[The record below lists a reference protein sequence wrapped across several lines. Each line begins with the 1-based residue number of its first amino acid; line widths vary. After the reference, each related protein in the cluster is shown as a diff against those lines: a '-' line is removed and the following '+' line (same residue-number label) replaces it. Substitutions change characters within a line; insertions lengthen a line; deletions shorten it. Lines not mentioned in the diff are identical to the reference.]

1 MITTPTDTRSTVEA
15 IYAAFGSG
23 DIPAILDRLAED
35 VSWDADWADNWA
47 QSRANL
53 SHFRPR
59 RGRAEVGELFAIL
72 GAGYTFHEF
81 TVEDVMSNDRRAVAM
96 ITIEF
101 TAPDGTRIRDEE
113 LHLWTFDEHG
123 QVSSMRHYIDTAK
136 HTGSAPA

>member
-23 DIPAILDRLAED
+23 DIPAILDRLADD

-47 QSRANL
+47 QTRATL

-59 RGRAEVGELFAIL
+59 RGREAVGELFAVL
-72 GAGYTFHEF
+72 GTYVFHEF
-81 TVEDVMSNDRRAVAM
+81 TVHDVMSNDRRAVAM

-101 TAPDGTRIRDEE
+101 TAPDGTHIRDEE
-113 LHLWTFDEHG
+113 LHLWTFDEAG
-123 QVSSMRHYIDTAK
+123 LVSSIRHYVDTAK
-136 HTGSAPA
+136 HSGSAPA